1 MKLFLKM
8 ILIAFSMHIIPFKAM
23 EKPKEEKNLLAQKF
37 PHPIDWKMF
46 EQENLRDYKK
56 RDLDPFLLHAVIQRA
71 PLKVV
76 KKLLDDEK
84 VSTEVC
90 DEKGNSALCLAI
102 MHDNFQ
108 AAQALVKRNAR
119 IEYENPYRIKQPHE
133 VSLDV
138 LTCAFLT
145 NDVKYVRLI
154 LDRTPAPDSHG
165 SIDLRTV
172 LRSLRLPGGTTPI
185 FYAMA
190 KKNIPLFNYLHQK
203 DPELATSVYNG
214 TPGPGELMNDR
225 ERLSLYVSYPDIKP
239 LEALFTHIRL
249 FVNCDKDFLLYR
261 SVAYNNLPA
270 AKLLLEHEATPQSGM
285 LALAARKGN
294 LEMAQLLIEHGINP
308 NKPIQN
314 YEEPPLCEC
323 ITQDSSMEAVE
334 MLIQLGAEPDV
345 KTHEGKTPLMQA
357 CTCGNPDATPMIKRL
372 LEAGAAVNGIDKKGR
387 TALHYSC
394 EQPDIGIM
402 KVLLDAHAHVDAE
415 DAHGFTPL
423 MLLCQSEYPRTE
435 MVQLLLQHGANPNA
449 SAQNNF
455 TPLIAAS
462 YYEIRMP
469 VIHALL
475 KAGADIDASKD
486 QMLLRAASGNNLT
499 LVSLLLDKQ
508 ANANIREK
516 NGATPLIEMMG
527 RYSGH
532 SPSMEIARL
541 LIKHGA
547 DVNAIDEAGNTA
559 LHHVV
564 TYGRREEYKQ
574 IAELLVNAGA
584 AVNLKNKKGI
594 TPVISAATGN
604 HTALLEL
611 LLKNG
616 GDAHEVDNDGKTIM
630 MKIIA
635 TSKAKDIYNSP
646 TVQLLLQSKK
656 IVKP

>member
-1 MKLFLKM
+1 MKFFLNM
-8 ILIAFSMHIIPFKAM
+8 ILIVFSMHIIPFKAM

-46 EQENLRDYKK
+46 EQENLRAYKK

-71 PLKVV
+71 PLKIV

-190 KKNIPLFNYLHQK
+190 KKNIPLLNYLHQK
-203 DPELATSVYNG
+203 DPELVTSAYDG
-214 TPGPGELMNDR
+214 AQGPGELMDTR

-239 LEALFTHIRL
+239 LEALFTHLRL
-249 FVNCDKDFLLYR
+249 FVDCDKDFLLYR

-270 AKLLLEHEATPQSGM
+270 AKLLLEHEAKPVSGM
-285 LALAARKGN
+285 IVLAAKKGN
-294 LEMAQLLIEHGINP
+294 REMAQLLIDHGINP
-308 NKPIQN
+308 NKPTQN
-314 YEEPPLCEC
+314 YEQPPLYEC
-323 ITQDSSMEAVE
+323 ITENGSIEEVQ
-334 MLIQLGAEPDV
+334 MLIQLGEVPDV
-345 KTHEGKTPLMQA
+345 KSREGKTPLMQA
-357 CTCGNPDATPMIKRL
+357 CTRASSHAALPVIKYL
-372 LEAGAAVNGIDKKGR
+372 LEVGAAINETDKNGR

-402 KVLLDAHAHVDAE
+402 KVLLDAHAQVDAE
-415 DAHGFTPL
+415 DAHGITPL
-423 MLLCQSEYPRTE
+423 MLLCQSEFPHLD
-435 MVQLLLQHGANPNA
+435 MVQLVLQYGADPNA
-449 SAQNNF
+449 TAQNNF

-462 YYEIRMP
+462 YYESRVP

-475 KAGADIDASKD
+475 KAGADLEASKD

-499 LVSLLLDKQ
+499 LVSLLLDKH

-564 TYGRREEYKQ
+564 TYGHRDEYKSL
-574 IAELLVNAGA
+574 AELLVNAGA
-584 AVNLKNKKGI
+584 QVNIKNKNGI
-594 TPVISAATGN
+594 TPVISAAVN
-604 HTALLEL
+604 CHTEILEL

-616 GDAHEVDNDGKTIM
+616 GNAHEVDKDGKTIM

-635 TSKAKDIYNSP
+635 TSKQEAVYKSP
-646 TVQLLLQSKK
+646 IVQLLLQSKK
-656 IVKP
+656 